1 MSILITNVL
10 LDRGIIS
17 DVYIQANKITAVGPN
32 LTAVADIVIDG
43 TDKAIIPGFVN
54 GHTHAAMTLFRG
66 FADDI
71 ALEQWL
77 TEKIWPQEAKLTEE
91 DVYWGSKLACLEMIK
106 SGTTTFSDMYFH
118 IEATVK
124 AVEEMGMRA
133 LISTG
138 SLDFFDPVRI
148 EACKKRTL
156 EDLEASKNYNSRI
169 QLAFGPHAIYTVSGE
184 LLQWVSKLAIEQQR
198 LVHLHLAETETEVS
212 DCVAKHGLTPVR
224 YLHKL
229 GVLSP
234 QLVLAHC
241 IWIDEEEIALL
252 AAHQVKVIHNPASNM
267 KLASGYQ
274 FKYEELKQAGVQ
286 VGLGTDGPCSSNNLD
301 MIEVMKL
308 ASLMG
313 KVWRKNPEAVSATS
327 IYKAA
332 TQSGYDIF
340 GLNGGAIEVGKLA
353 DVCLVDL
360 KTPAFTPNFN
370 FISNLVYAAN
380 GNHIDTVICDG
391 NILMQNRHVAGEEEI
406 LARTAHLAYQLVAR

>member
-10 LDRGIIS
+10 LDSGIIS
-17 DVYIQANKITAVGPN
+17 DVYIQENKIAAVGSN
-32 LTAVADIVIDG
+32 LSVVADVVIDG

-71 ALEQWL
+71 TLERWL
-77 TEKIWPQEAKLTEE
+77 NEAIWPQEAKLTEE

-106 SGTTTFSDMYFH
+106 SGTTTFSDMYFY
-118 IEATVK
+118 IDSTIK
-124 AVEEMGMRA
+124 AVEEMGIRA
-133 LISTG
+133 FISAG
-138 SLDFFDPVRI
+138 SLDFFDPI
-148 EACKKRTL
+148 KTAACKQRTL
-156 EDLEASKNYNSRI
+156 QNLEESKSYNSRI
-169 QLAFGPHAIYTVSGE
+169 QLSFGPHAIYTVSGE
-184 LLQWVSKLAIEQQR
+184 LLQWVSNLAIAHQKY
-198 LVHLHLAETETEVS
+198 VHLHLAETEREVS

-241 IWIDEEEIALL
+241 LWVDEDEIALL

-267 KLASGYQ
+267 KLASGYK
-274 FKYEELKQAGVQ
+274 FKYEAFKRAGVQ
-286 VGLGTDGPCSSNNLD
+286 VGLGTDGACSSNNLD
-301 MIEVMKL
+301 MVEAMKL
-308 ASLMG
+308 ASLLG
-313 KVWRKNPEAVSATS
+313 KVWSKDPESITAPS
-327 IYKAA
+327 IYHTA

-340 GLNGGAIEVGKLA
+340 GLNGGSIEVGKLA

-391 NILMQNRHVAGEEEI
+391 KILMQNRYVQGEEEI
-406 LARTAHLAYQLVAR
+406 LARAAHLAYQLVAR